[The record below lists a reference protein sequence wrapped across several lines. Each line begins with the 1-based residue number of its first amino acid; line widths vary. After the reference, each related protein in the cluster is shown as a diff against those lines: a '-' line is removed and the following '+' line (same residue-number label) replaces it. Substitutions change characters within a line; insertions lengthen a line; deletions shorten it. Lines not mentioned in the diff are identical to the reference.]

1 MGLDSS
7 RATRE
12 LIRERIDMVQLVNE
26 YVPGGLQARGQD
38 DHWGRCPFHEEKSAS
53 FHITPSRGFYKCFG
67 CGKGGDV
74 FRFLE
79 EKEGLTFPEALR
91 RLAER
96 TGVKLESASPEERAR
111 DARRAGLL
119 RATEQVAAFY
129 ERVLWSPTPIGEK
142 GRKLLATRGITE
154 ETARAFRLGVAPDGW
169 STLPQLAR
177 ERDVPIQ
184 ALVELGLLRM
194 KDGGR
199 PYDFF
204 RDRFMFPISDEQGKV
219 IAFGGRTMADD
230 PRKYMNSPEVP
241 GIYEKR
247 RVLYGLDKAKKERPK
262 QLVVVE
268 GYVDVVVPHQ
278 AGHRNVVASLGT
290 ALTPD
295 QAKLARRYVD
305 EVVLLFDGDE
315 AGAAANQ
322 KALANLVGEAG
333 LTVKVARL
341 PDGLDPDDA
350 VRKEPGLLEKIL
362 AEADDLIGFLIQETL
377 RGWDASSA
385 QGRERAIR
393 AAIRL
398 LGRVPRDNSILFFT
412 ELNKVAERFGIPEGV
427 LRDETAR
434 ARDEVDRGAKKGNGR
449 APAPGSA
456 PVRPAVA
463 EIKNDIEGK
472 LLEALLAVPDAAAQ
486 VAATGVGPDA
496 WTDGAAR
503 RVARAVFAIA
513 AEGVAVDP
521 AGVLARLD
529 DEASRDLA
537 SRLIGRLDA
546 GKNYVKEL
554 EGVGALIARTHERR
568 LQEITREMRQTKD
581 PQATER
587 LLAEHK
593 KLKTEIDEA
602 RSRTVAKAR

>member
-1 MGLDSS
+1 
-7 RATRE
+7 
-12 LIRERIDMVQLVNE
+12 MVQLVNE
-26 YVPGGLQARGQD
+26 YVPGGLSPRGQD
-38 DHWGRCPFHEEKSAS
+38 DHWGRCPFHEEQHAS

-74 FRFLE
+74 FRFVE
-79 EKEGLTFPEALR
+79 EVEGVSFPEALR

-96 TGVKLESASPEERAR
+96 TGVKLEAASPEERAR
-111 DARRAGLL
+111 DARRAALL

-142 GRKLLATRGITE
+142 GRRFLQQRGINE
-154 ETARAFRLGVAPDGW
+154 DTARAFRLGIAPDGW

-177 ERDVPIQ
+177 ERDIPLQ
-184 ALVELGLLRM
+184 ALIELGLVRM

-204 RDRFMFPISDEQGKV
+204 RDRFMFPIADEQGKV
-219 IAFGGRTMADD
+219 VAFGGRTLADD

-241 GIYEKR
+241 GLYEKR

-262 QLVVVE
+262 RLVVVE

-290 ALTPD
+290 ALTPE
-295 QAKLARRYVD
+295 QAKLARRFVD

-315 AGAAANQ
+315 AGAAATQ

-350 VRKEPGLLEKIL
+350 VRKQPGLLEKL
-362 AEADDLIGFLIQETL
+362 FDEADDLIGFLVEETL
-377 RGWDASSA
+377 RGWDTSSA
-385 QGRERAIR
+385 AGRERAIR

-412 ELNKVAERFGIPEGV
+412 ELNKVAERFGIPESV

-434 ARDEVDRGAKKGNGR
+434 ARDEADRAPKK
-449 APAPGSA
+449 APAPAASA
-456 PVRPAVA
+456 PGKAV
-463 EIKNDIEGK
+463 ELKDDIEGK
-472 LLEALLAVPDAAAQ
+472 LLEALIAVPEAAVQ
-486 VAATGVGPDA
+486 VAALGVGASA
-496 WTDGAAR
+496 WTDGAPR
-503 RVARAVFAIA
+503 RVAQAAFALA

-529 DEASRDLA
+529 DVAARELA
-537 SRLIGRLDA
+537 SLLIGRIDA

-554 EGVGALIARTHERR
+554 EGVGVLVARAHERR
-568 LQEITREMRQTKD
+568 LQEIKREMRQTKD
-581 PQATER
+581 PQAKER

-593 KLKTEIDEA
+593 KLRAEIDEA